1 MLTLK
6 TKTARFE
13 WVDDD
18 AEWVVTLSSE
28 DDEPTLV
35 RKLKR
40 IVALVE
46 GEQGQVVTRRVRTD
60 VQAIKDWPGPAQ
72 GPDVSGG
79 DVQPT
84 NGWTATY
91 AAPALPERLQGEVE
105 LIQPGED
112 A

>member
-6 TKTARFE
+6 TKNARFE

-18 AEWVVTLSSE
+18 VESVVTLSSE

-46 GEQGQVVTRRVRTD
+46 GGQAQATVPVVVGVD
-60 VQAIKDWPGPAQ
+60 PAGDAVVVQTPA
-72 GPDVSGG
+72 
-79 DVQPT
+79 
-84 NGWTATY
+84 NGW
-91 AAPALPERLQGEVE
+91 AAAYGPPPVPEHLQGEVE

>member
-6 TKTARFE
+6 TKNARFE

-18 AEWVVTLSSE
+18 VESVVTLSSE
-28 DDEPTLV
+28 DDEATLV

-46 GEQGQVVTRRVRTD
+46 GGQAQPT
-60 VQAIKDWPGPAQ
+60 IKGWTGPVQ
-72 GPDVSGG
+72 GPEVSGG
-79 DVQPT
+79 DVLPT
-84 NGWTATY
+84 NGW
-91 AAPALPERLQGEVE
+91 AASYGPPALPERLQGEVE

>member
-1 MLTLK
+1 VSLKLK
-6 TKTARFE
+6 TKSVRFE

-46 GEQGQVVTRRVRTD
+46 GGQAEALDVVPPLPRGVANALDRAYEGTV
-60 VQAIKDWPGPAQ
+60 AA
-72 GPDVSGG
+72 
-79 DVQPT
+79 
-84 NGWTATY
+84 NGWA
-91 AAPALPERLQGEVE
+91 AAFQAPALPERLQGEVE